1 LTTRTIKSPK
11 QLLNFLFGDPAGFEE
26 KPVKPGAFS
35 FGAKVDFAAQL
46 EANFDRLRKIARE
59 TIRKAGLD
67 PLQCRKIARERDTA
81 DAVFWAAQ
89 MLTELDRVQQHLA
102 GVDQSEL
109 EDALG
114 AVLSSLTF
122 AGLYHAFTV
131 TSEKPQIVAGFSS
144 RNGASKS
151 GQARTDQHAL
161 LARQMAEEFQKQQQ
175 ARDLAAGA
183 IVGAPRP
190 SDIELKRQIGAEY
203 GLGKSAAIDAINRGL
218 TILNGAAAA
227 PDRIKAG

>member
-11 QLLNFLFGDPAGFEE
+11 ELLNFLFGDPAGFEE

-35 FGAKVDFAAQL
+35 LGSKVDFAAQL
-46 EANFDRLRKIARE
+46 EVNFDRLRKITRD

-67 PLQCRKIARERDTA
+67 PIQCRTIARERDTA

-89 MLTELDRVQQHLA
+89 MLTELDRIQQHLA
-102 GVDQSEL
+102 RVDQSEL

-131 TSEKPQIVAGFSS
+131 TSEKPHIVAGFGS
-144 RNGASKS
+144 RNDAPKNGP
-151 GQARTDQHAL
+151 ARANKQDLA
-161 LARQMAEEFQKQQQ
+161 ARQMAEEFQKRQQ

-218 TILNGAAAA
+218 TILNGAVAA
-227 PDRIKAG
+227 PDRMTAG

>member
-1 LTTRTIKSPK
+1 MTTRTIKSPK
-11 QLLNFLFGDPAGFEE
+11 ELLNFLFGDPAGFEE
-26 KPVKPGAFS
+26 KPAKPGAFS
-35 FGAKVDFAAQL
+35 FGAKVDFATQL

-67 PLQCRKIARERDTA
+67 PIQCRKIARERDRA

-89 MLTELDRVQQHLA
+89 MLAELDRIQQHLA
-102 GVDQSEL
+102 RVDQSEL

-131 TSEKPQIVAGFSS
+131 TSEKPHIVAGFSS
-144 RNGASKS
+144 RNGTSKS
-151 GQARTDQHAL
+151 GQARADQHAL
-161 LARQMAEEFQKQQQ
+161 LARHMAEEFQKRQQ

-190 SDIELKRQIGAEY
+190 SDIELKRQIGAAY
-203 GLGKSAAIDAINRGL
+203 GLGKSAALDAINRGL
-218 TILNGAAAA
+218 TIQNGAAAA
-227 PDRIKAG
+227 PNRIKAG

>member
-11 QLLNFLFGDPAGFEE
+11 ELLNFLFGDPAGLEE

-46 EANFDRLRKIARE
+46 EASFYRLRKIARE

-67 PLQCRKIARERDTA
+67 PIQCRTIARERDTA

-89 MLTELDRVQQHLA
+89 MLTELDRIQQHLA
-102 GVDQSEL
+102 CVDQSEL

-131 TSEKPQIVAGFSS
+131 TSEKPHIVAGFSS

-151 GQARTDQHAL
+151 GPARAAQNAL
-161 LARQMAEEFQKQQQ
+161 LARQMAEEYLKRQQ

-190 SDIELKRQIGAEY
+190 SDIELKRQIGAKY
-203 GLGKSAAIDAINRGL
+203 GLGRSAAIDAINRGL
-218 TILNGAAAA
+218 TILNGTAAA

>member
-1 LTTRTIKSPK
+1 MTTRTIKSPK
-11 QLLNFLFGDPAGFEE
+11 ELLNFLFGDPAGLEE

-46 EANFDRLRKIARE
+46 EASFYRLRKIARE

-67 PLQCRKIARERDTA
+67 PIQCRTIARERDIA

-89 MLTELDRVQQHLA
+89 MLTELDRIQQHLA
-102 GVDQSEL
+102 RVDQSEL

-131 TSEKPQIVAGFSS
+131 TSEKPHIVAGFSS

-151 GQARTDQHAL
+151 GPARAAQNAL
-161 LARQMAEEFQKQQQ
+161 LARQMAEEYLKRQQ

-190 SDIELKRQIGAEY
+190 SDIELKRQIGAKY
-203 GLGKSAAIDAINRGL
+203 GLGRSAAIDAINRGL
-218 TILNGAAAA
+218 TILNGTAAA